1 MGGGAMA
8 NWIVLGLV
16 FAAVVLVVLAL
27 APVLL
32 GRSDIKARL
41 ASQGGGAAV
50 DSGPGSIRNDLL
62 TSRWARLLHQ
72 IEERGLNLTDDASNK
87 IGEKLQRAG
96 YEQPWAPRAFTLA
109 RAIGTLLLPTL
120 VLSVIAIGGNWP
132 EPAKLYMAVMGAAV
146 VGLYAPGFI
155 VGSRAENRAKE
166 VLNGFPDTL
175 DLLLV
180 CLEAG
185 LGIDA
190 AFSRVGSEI
199 VGSHPLLAKLFG
211 QVSLELRAGRSREV
225 ALRLLAKKSGVP
237 EITAFTTLIIQSDK
251 LGASVASALRIYASE
266 MREARRLRA
275 EEKAHRIPV
284 LLSIPLVCFMLP
296 VMVSVLM
303 LPAAIGMKNQ
313 MAEVKKQEQSNK
325 AARGK

>member
-1 MGGGAMA
+1 MGGGTLA

-16 FAAVVLVVLAL
+16 FAAVVLVVMAL
-27 APVLL
+27 APMVL

-50 DSGPGSIRNDLL
+50 SGPGSIRNDLL
-62 TSRWARLLHQ
+62 TSRWARLLHE
-72 IEERGLNLTDDASNK
+72 IEARGLNLTDDASNK

-96 YEQPWAPRAFTLA
+96 FDQLWAPRAYTLA
-109 RAIGTLLLPTL
+109 RAIGTLALPSF
-120 VLSVIAIGGNWP
+120 VVIVIAASGNWP
-132 EPAKLYMAVMGAAV
+132 TPTKLYMMVMGAAV
-146 VGLYAPGFI
+146 AGLYLPGI
-155 VGSRAENRAKE
+155 MVGSRAENRAQE
-166 VLNGFPDTL
+166 ILNGFPDTL

-251 LGASVASALRIYASE
+251 LGASVASALRIYAAE

-296 VMVSVLM
+296 TMVSVLM

-313 MAEVKKQEQSNK
+313 MAIVEKQKQ
-325 AARGK
+325 AR